1 LSTRKKSGKTLIGCG
16 YSTCYNTRRVEGVI
30 PFLLINKS
38 KFEEAV
44 MEHLATQRKITSY
57 IIQSQEEE
65 IKRLSTELHEGI
77 AQTLYSL
84 LTGLEIIQNGL
95 ESHDMKQYV
104 EQLMQL
110 SKRTIEEVRWIS
122 TELHPAVL
130 DTHGIL
136 PALQSYNKIYTS
148 TFGIEVE
155 LEVNGEP
162 TRLLPTV
169 EILLYRICQEILSNA
184 AKYADTNRVRITFH
198 WLNKEVKVQIE
209 DFGVGFCADHSP
221 DQELA
226 LGIAAMCEK
235 VALVGGQF
243 HFSSE
248 IGKGTT
254 VTLQFPME
262 PCVKGDT
269 DDSFTHCG

>member
-1 LSTRKKSGKTLIGCG
+1 MG
-16 YSTCYNTRRVEGVI
+16 
-30 PFLLINKS
+30 
-38 KFEEAV
+38 
-44 MEHLATQRKITSY
+44 HLATQRKITSY

-104 EQLMQL
+104 EQLKQL

-136 PALQSYNKIYTS
+136 PALQSYNTIYTS
-148 TFGIEVE
+148 TFGIEVD
-155 LEVNGEP
+155 LEVSGEP
-162 TRLLPTV
+162 IRLLPSV

-198 WLNKEVKVQIE
+198 WSKKELKVHIE
-209 DFGVGFCADHSP
+209 DFGVGFCADNYP

-226 LGIAAMCEK
+226 LGIAAMREK
-235 VALVGGQF
+235 VALAGGEF
-243 HFSSE
+243 EISSAL
-248 IGKGTT
+248 GKGTT
-254 VTLQFPME
+254 VTLHFPLE
-262 PCVKGDT
+262 PYVKGDT
-269 DDSFTHCG
+269 DDSFANCG